1 MSRLTKIE
9 GSFVVPG
16 ERLGVV
22 EEFLPGSGTY
32 EQDGTIYSVR
42 TGLTSFDPR
51 NRVMSVKPKTHVPI
65 FPVEGATVV
74 GTVTV
79 AHDKMATLRIAR
91 IDGTPI
97 QNTFTGILHIS
108 SSSPRYERHMSDVCK
123 AGDVIRAKVIDVS
136 RVPLLTT
143 AGRGLGVIL
152 AYCSWCGG
160 TMELKNRRLECSL
173 CTNVERRRMA
183 DDYGQ
188 PTAR

>member
-1 MSRLTKIE
+1 MSRQAKIE
-9 GSFVVPG
+9 GAFVVPG

-32 EQDGTIYSVR
+32 EQDGTIYAVR

-51 NRVMSVKPKTHVPI
+51 NRVVSVKPKTHVPI

-74 GTVTV
+74 GTVTL
-79 AHDKMATLRIAR
+79 AHDKMATLRLAR

-108 SSSPRYERHMSDVCK
+108 SSSPRYERRMSDVCK

-136 RVPLLTT
+136 NRVPLLTT

-160 TMELKNRRLECSL
+160 TLELKNRRLECSS
-173 CTNVERRRMA
+173 CKNVERRRMA
-183 DDYGQ
+183 DDYGNLS
-188 PTAR
+188 A